1 MRKKSRR
8 LFVPAYSSFHRFV
21 FQLSFFCLFGRLVS
35 CPSVCET
42 FFSFQTPLS
51 SITRQQ
57 LNDTAVTTA
66 YKTRQ
71 RREVDEK
78 SAVGKREVTDS
89 KGNPTTQLVS
99 GDFFFFFFSPL
110 TGAKEFCVALNF
122 CGSFFFNGLFICSAV
137 GNFLCQFLSTTL
149 SSENEFVLAKISS
162 RETIHATYPLQKIIR
177 SRGN

>member
-66 YKTRQ
+66 YKTRR

-99 GDFFFFFFSPL
+99 GDFFFFFAFNRSERILRSAKFLRVFFL
-110 TGAKEFCVALNF
+110 TDCLFVQQLVI
-122 CGSFFFNGLFICSAV
+122 FFA
-137 GNFLCQFLSTTL
+137 
-149 SSENEFVLAKISS
+149 SS
-162 RETIHATYPLQKIIR
+162 
-177 SRGN
+177 